1 MIYRD
6 IIMHKGQGIVN
17 VSTPRKP
24 CSATA
29 TLMQRH
35 CNADAVPPRHLCSV
49 TATGI
54 AVAPDKGLRRDLQ

>member
-17 VSTPRKP
+17 VAKPRKP
-24 CSATA
+24 CNATA

-35 CNADAVPPRHLCSV
+35 RDADAVPPRRLCSV